1 MKRELKSM
9 QERKG
14 IKMLR
19 STRPYSV
26 FFVIRFW
33 LVSLLFIT
41 CFIVPAAG
49 DLYANESVVW
59 TALKSGN
66 HFALLRHALAPGIG
80 DPSNFEIG
88 KCSTQRNLSNKGR
101 NQAVKIGER
110 FRANGID
117 KARVFSSQWCRCLET
132 AKLLALGQV
141 QELPALNS
149 FFQKYERKESQTQ
162 MLKEWLA
169 KQDLTEPL
177 VLVTHQVN
185 ITALTK
191 VYPSS
196 GELVIVEQSKPG
208 EFTVLGK
215 IF

>member
-1 MKRELKSM
+1 
-9 QERKG
+9 
-14 IKMLR
+14 MLR
-19 STRPYSV
+19 STRPHSV

-41 CFIVPAAG
+41 CFIILLAG
-49 DLYANESVVW
+49 GLYANESVIW
-59 TALKSGN
+59 NSLKSGN
-66 HFALLRHALAPGIG
+66 HFALLRHAIAPGMG
-80 DPSNFEIG
+80 DPPHFELG
-88 KCSTQRNLSNKGR
+88 KCSTQRNLSNEGR
-101 NQAVKIGER
+101 DQAVEIGER

-141 QELPALNS
+141 HELPALNS
-149 FFQKYERKESQTQ
+149 FFQKYERKELRTQ

-169 KQDLTEPL
+169 NQDFTKPL

-191 VYPSS
+191 VYPAS
-196 GELVIVEQSKPG
+196 GELIIVGQSKPG
-208 EFTVLGK
+208 EFTVVGR
-215 IF
+215 FQMD